1 MKYTEVLAL
10 INAGYT
16 KAEIE
21 AMTAP
26 EPQQIAPEPEPAF
39 ENCVNL
45 AGDKTEPAFEN
56 CVNLAGDKTE
66 PEPNQQENSMLTMLQ
81 EMIQQNQNMLQAM
94 QAANIRAARQP
105 EQEPEASPEDLI
117 AKIIAPTPQKKK

>member
-21 AMTAP
+21 AMTAQ
-26 EPQQIAPEPEPAF
+26 EPQQIAPEPEPA
-39 ENCVNL
+39 
-45 AGDKTEPAFEN
+45 AP
-56 CVNLAGDKTE
+56 E
-66 PEPNQQENSMLTMLQ
+66 PEPAAPEPEPAAPEPERHENSMLAMLQ

-117 AKIIAPTPQKKK
+117 AKIIAPTPRKK

>member
-26 EPQQIAPEPEPAF
+26 DLQQIAPEPEPA
-39 ENCVNL
+39 
-45 AGDKTEPAFEN
+45 A
-56 CVNLAGDKTE
+56 
-66 PEPNQQENSMLTMLQ
+66 PEPNQQENSMLAMLQ

-117 AKIIAPTPQKKK
+117 AKIIAPTPKKK

>member
-26 EPQQIAPEPEPAF
+26 EPQQIAPAPEPEA
-39 ENCVNL
+39 
-45 AGDKTEPAFEN
+45 
-56 CVNLAGDKTE
+56 
-66 PEPNQQENSMLTMLQ
+66 PEPQENSMLAMLQ

-105 EQEPEASPEDLI
+105 EQEPEATPEDLI

>member
-16 KAEIE
+16 KAEID

-26 EPQQIAPEPEPAF
+26 EPQPITPEPEAPAPEPA
-39 ENCVNL
+39 
-45 AGDKTEPAFEN
+45 A
-56 CVNLAGDKTE
+56 
-66 PEPNQQENSMLTMLQ
+66 PEPQENSMLAMLQ

-105 EQEPEASPEDLI
+105 EQEPEATPEDLI

>member
-16 KAEIE
+16 KAEID

-26 EPQQIAPEPEPAF
+26 EPQPITSEPEPAAPAPEPEAPAP
-39 ENCVNL
+39 
-45 AGDKTEPAFEN
+45 EPA
-56 CVNLAGDKTE
+56 A
-66 PEPNQQENSMLTMLQ
+66 PEPQENSMLAMLQ

>member
-26 EPQQIAPEPEPAF
+26 EPQQIAPEP
-39 ENCVNL
+39 
-45 AGDKTEPAFEN
+45 EPAFEN

>member
-26 EPQQIAPEPEPAF
+26 EPQQIAPAPEPEAPA
-39 ENCVNL
+39 
-45 AGDKTEPAFEN
+45 P
-56 CVNLAGDKTE
+56 E
-66 PEPNQQENSMLTMLQ
+66 PEAPEPQENSMLAMLQ

-105 EQEPEASPEDLI
+105 EQEPEATPEDLI